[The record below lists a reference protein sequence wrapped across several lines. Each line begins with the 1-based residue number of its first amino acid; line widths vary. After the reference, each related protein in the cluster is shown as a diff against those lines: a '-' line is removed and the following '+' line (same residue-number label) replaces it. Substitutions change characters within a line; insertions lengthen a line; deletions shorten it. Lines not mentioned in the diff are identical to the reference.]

1 MQAKLSATYN
11 MPLNSSDNTSDNQ
24 YFFTELDDEMLGRSE
39 RPSTHLEFK
48 VKVSQM
54 KQQALFRRTLSNL

>member
-1 MQAKLSATYN
+1 